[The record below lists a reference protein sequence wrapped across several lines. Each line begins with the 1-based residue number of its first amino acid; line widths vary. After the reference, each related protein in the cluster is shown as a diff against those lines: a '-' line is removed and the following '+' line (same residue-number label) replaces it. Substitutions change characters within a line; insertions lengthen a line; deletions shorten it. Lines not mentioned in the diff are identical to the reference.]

1 MHINVVR
8 LANKTTHQSVTLPT
22 ELAAQ
27 VRALA
32 SGRGLDFDRMLVQLI
47 EKGIEAEQRK
57 QQQDFFGL
65 ANRFRKSVDADES
78 KRLGVRLGRMIFGN

>member
-1 MHINVVR
+1 MR
-8 LANKTTHQSVTLPT
+8 LANKTTHQSVTLPA

-32 SGRGLDFDRMLVQLI
+32 SVRGSDFDRMLVQLI
-47 EKGIEAEQRK
+47 EKGIEAERCK
-57 QQQDFFGL
+57 QQRVFFGL

-78 KRLGVRLGRMIFGN
+78 KRLGDRLGRMIFGN

>member
-1 MHINVVR
+1 
-8 LANKTTHQSVTLPT
+8 
-22 ELAAQ
+22 
-27 VRALA
+27 
-32 SGRGLDFDRMLVQLI
+32 MLVQLI

-57 QQQDFFGL
+57 QQQVFFGL

>member
-1 MHINVVR
+1 MR

-22 ELAAQ
+22 ELAAK
-27 VRALA
+27 VRAL
-32 SGRGLDFDRMLVQLI
+32 GRVRGLDFDRMLVQLI

-57 QQQDFFGL
+57 QQQVFFGL